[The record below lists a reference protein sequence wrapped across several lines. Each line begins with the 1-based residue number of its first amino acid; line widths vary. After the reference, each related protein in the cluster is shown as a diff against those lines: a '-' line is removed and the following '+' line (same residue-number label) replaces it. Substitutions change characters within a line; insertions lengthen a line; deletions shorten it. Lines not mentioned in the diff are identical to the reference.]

1 MELNREQIIKALECC
16 TYGGDKTKSQVEV
29 CSPCPYFYEGNC
41 TQVLKEHA
49 LALIKELTDENER
62 IKADTI
68 RNIKTH
74 VHNKAIYPDG
84 TREHGYITLKAF
96 DSVIAEMLEHKK

>member
-1 MELNREQIIKALECC
+1 MERDQIIKALECC

-41 TQVLKEHA
+41 TQLLKEHA
-49 LALIKELTDENER
+49 LALIKELVKENER

-68 RNIKTH
+68 RNMRTH
-74 VHNKAIYPDG
+74 IFNKAVYPDG
-84 TREHGYITLKAF
+84 TREHGYISLKAF
-96 DSVIAEMLEHKK
+96 DSIIDGYLKGDK